1 MGISSPVFGFRPGR
15 LFLSRKSKFPK
26 PESLTCSPTA
36 KAALRSSKKEST
48 SSRASR
54 LFKPSSLNNDS
65 AMFAFVNAITQV
77 GSDSLFRSYRRT
89 ELLLELPHHGAHL
102 LIGVLVGKGA
112 GGVLQKQA

>member
-1 MGISSPVFGFRPGR
+1 MGISSPVFGFRPGL

-36 KAALRSSKKEST
+36 SAALRSSKKEST

-65 AMFAFVNAITQV
+65 AMFAFVSAISA
-77 GSDSLFRSYRRT
+77 SDSLLGSYRRPELML
-89 ELLLELPHHGAHL
+89 ELLHHGAHL
-102 LIGVLVGKGA
+102 LIGVLVSKRA
-112 GGVLQKQA
+112 

>member
-36 KAALRSSKKEST
+36 KAALKSSKKEST

-65 AMFAFVNAITQV
+65 AMFALVNAINRFGV
-77 GSDSLFRSYRRT
+77 RFLLRSYRRS
-89 ELLLELPHHGAHL
+89 ELALESQHNGARF
-102 LIGVLVGKGA
+102 LIGVLVGKRA
-112 GGVLQKQA
+112 G